1 MKDVQNRERTAPAK
15 PLVVIGEL
23 QFDYVKLNKKNVQS
37 NKKSLFRPLH
47 VNGHMSR
54 IMGTSIKIDVHTNAT
69 YANF

>member
-23 QFDYVKLNKKNVQS
+23 QFDYVSSKNDQS